1 MELNIAKIKDG
12 IFIGDKFA
20 GTTLSILVQ
29 FKISHIIN
37 TCGNQILYNLENTG
51 IKYLTYNWPENP
63 SNNMVIIK
71 DEISKKI
78 LHFIDNSLLKGSGIM
93 IFSLKGQ
100 NRACV
105 AVIIYLMKKYNW
117 SLKKCREYL
126 ASKKKDVRDA
136 IETNIPGFSLG
147 IKKGNYNFKQQRK
160 EEVKNRER
168 ELENAILENTMTLH
182 IKKEP
187 LFKQNKDFSLYEEN
201 KKENLK
207 ELIIRIKEKEEEGKE
222 KRKDNLKLLED
233 LQKQKIKEI
242 EDKEEKYQK
251 KYEEREKKLNRSHS
265 GLYYSRNHLSKKI
278 IKSSEIPK
286 EKLYDVRTKYDKNKG
301 WSFGM
306 KYNIN
311 LNQKKDDPDFPYL
324 LSDFDK
330 ITSKPKN
337 VEIKFRIPRF
347 KEIPKAKPNTAKL
360 RDHIND
366 ETREKIRK
374 MGERNKIIKSFLN
387 ERKRD
392 LERVL
397 ENKGINEEEREQR
410 IGE

>member
-1 MELNIAKIKDG
+1 MYFNFELFFENLFKDILSSIDEGFSNSNFLNRFHLLLSKRPNLSKAERITFKSNDTPGPGEYKINIYDYPKDKKVFRQTFSNEKNG
-12 IFIGDKFA
+12 RFTTNIFIDKQGPVFP
-20 GTTLSILVQ
+20 IVN
-29 FKISHIIN
+29 KEIN
-37 TCGNQILYNLENTG
+37 QKKKKEEIKNNKSDFEN
-51 IKYLTYNWPENP
+51 EN
-63 SNNMVIIK
+63 
-71 DEISKKI
+71 
-78 LHFIDNSLLKGSGIM
+78 
-93 IFSLKGQ
+93 
-100 NRACV
+100 
-105 AVIIYLMKKYNW
+105 
-117 SLKKCREYL
+117 
-126 ASKKKDVRDA
+126 SKKKDARDA

-242 EDKEEKYQK
+242 ENKQEKYQK

-330 ITSKPKN
+330 ITSKC
-337 VEIKFRIPRF
+337 
-347 KEIPKAKPNTAKL
+347 
-360 RDHIND
+360 
-366 ETREKIRK
+366 
-374 MGERNKIIKSFLN
+374 
-387 ERKRD
+387 
-392 LERVL
+392 
-397 ENKGINEEEREQR
+397 
-410 IGE
+410 

>member
-1 MELNIAKIKDG
+1 
-12 IFIGDKFA
+12 
-20 GTTLSILVQ
+20 
-29 FKISHIIN
+29 
-37 TCGNQILYNLENTG
+37 
-51 IKYLTYNWPENP
+51 
-63 SNNMVIIK
+63 
-71 DEISKKI
+71 
-78 LHFIDNSLLKGSGIM
+78 
-93 IFSLKGQ
+93 
-100 NRACV
+100 
-105 AVIIYLMKKYNW
+105 
-117 SLKKCREYL
+117 
-126 ASKKKDVRDA
+126 
-136 IETNIPGFSLG
+136 
-147 IKKGNYNFKQQRK
+147 
-160 EEVKNRER
+160 
-168 ELENAILENTMTLH
+168 MTLH

-242 EDKEEKYQK
+242 ENKQEKYQK

-330 ITSKPKN
+330 ITSKC
-337 VEIKFRIPRF
+337 
-347 KEIPKAKPNTAKL
+347 
-360 RDHIND
+360 
-366 ETREKIRK
+366 
-374 MGERNKIIKSFLN
+374 
-387 ERKRD
+387 
-392 LERVL
+392 
-397 ENKGINEEEREQR
+397 
-410 IGE
+410 

>member
-1 MELNIAKIKDG
+1 
-12 IFIGDKFA
+12 
-20 GTTLSILVQ
+20 
-29 FKISHIIN
+29 
-37 TCGNQILYNLENTG
+37 
-51 IKYLTYNWPENP
+51 
-63 SNNMVIIK
+63 
-71 DEISKKI
+71 
-78 LHFIDNSLLKGSGIM
+78 
-93 IFSLKGQ
+93 
-100 NRACV
+100 
-105 AVIIYLMKKYNW
+105 
-117 SLKKCREYL
+117 
-126 ASKKKDVRDA
+126 
-136 IETNIPGFSLG
+136 
-147 IKKGNYNFKQQRK
+147 
-160 EEVKNRER
+160 
-168 ELENAILENTMTLH
+168 MTLH

-242 EDKEEKYQK
+242 ENKQEKYQK

-410 IGE
+410 IEELIRKIPRRRLDKGDNFDYYINDINYTQVEERSPNYTMKGRYQHGSIFDSVDDSVIKTIDEEKLGTNGKPIQNKDYLNNIPMYNIIKPTNPSFSFSQANRFIEKKSQYQPSVNIEQIELFKNGEFAPKDNYFLFNFLYFYLYIFLKFFFI